1 VLVVEVPIAW
11 ACCCSIVISWLVKKE
26 SGVAWNREV
35 LVRVVDDRDDLK
47 NGRIKRYKIN
57 K

>member
-11 ACCCSIVISWLVKKE
+11 ACSYSIVISWLVKKE
-26 SGVAWNREV
+26 SGVTWNREV

-57 K
+57 